1 MAYDWASP
9 DVRALVGASKFRDT
23 PAFMTADGGAIV
35 LQHHGEEVW
44 FRKVRI
50 RDLT

>member
-1 MAYDWASP
+1 MCERSS
-9 DVRALVGASKFRDT
+9 RASKFRDT
-23 PAFMTADGGAIV
+23 PAFMSAGGGAIV

-44 FRKVRI
+44 FRMVRI